1 MPYVMWFGDLKKEDV
16 GIAGGKGANLG
27 EMTRAGLPVPPGF
40 VLTADAYFHF
50 VKSEGLDQKIKAML
64 KKTNVYN
71 ADELQR
77 VSADIRQLIMNAKMP
92 KDVEKELRA
101 AYRMLKG
108 KEKEFLVAVRSSAT
122 AEDLPEASFAGQ
134 QESYVNVENEDKVVE
149 AVQKCWASLFGARA
163 IFYRE
168 EQGFSDKKVGLAAV
182 VQQMVQSEKSG
193 VMFTVEP
200 QTSDESIIVV
210 EAVYG
215 LGEAIVSGAV
225 TPDTYKVDKGA
236 LKIVDKY
243 IAEQKFMITRVDKE
257 TVHVNVKEEMRR
269 KQKIDDEHILQLAEF
284 GREIERHY
292 GKPQDI
298 EWAMSGKSLYI
309 VQSRP
314 VTTLKK
320 GTGGKAAQQKLAT
333 VADAKII
340 VRGMGATTGASAGRV
355 RIISGPKEV
364 GKVES
369 GDILV
374 AKMTSPDYVPAMRK
388 ASAIVTDE
396 GGITSHAA
404 IVSRELGIPCIVGTG
419 NATQVLKDGAIVTV
433 DAERGL
439 VYEGMVDVGQKH
451 AEDKPLSLSAIEA
464 KIPTGTK
471 VYVNLA
477 EPALAETVAARDV
490 DGVGLLRAE
499 FMIADIGV
507 HPRKMFEEN
516 RQEEFIEKLTEG
528 IRRIAAS
535 FYPRP
540 VVYRTTDFKTN
551 EYRSLEGG
559 DKYEPQENNPMIG
572 YRGCSRYIHEPEV
585 FKMEL
590 SAIKR
595 VREKYGLKNVWVMV
609 PFVRRVGEL
618 VHVNEMMK
626 EVGLHRTKDFKLWAM
641 VEVPSAVFM
650 IDEIAEHV
658 DGVSIGSNDLTQL
671 TMGIDRDNAMLARE
685 FDERNAAVLR
695 AIRHTI
701 KGCNR
706 RGITVSLCG
715 QAPSVYPEFAEKLVE
730 YGITS
735 ISVNPDVIERARKL
749 VASAEKKLM
758 LKMLRKIQDDEESG
772 GYGHC
777 RCHHCRHDDG

>member
-1 MPYVMWFGDLKKEDV
+1 MAFVRWFSELGKEDV

-27 EMTRAGLPVPPGF
+27 EMTQAGLPVPPGF
-40 VLTADAYFHF
+40 VLIADAYFEF
-50 VKSEGLDQKIKAML
+50 IKSAGLEEEIKKIL
-64 KKTNVYN
+64 KRTNVYN

-77 VSADIRQLIMNAKMP
+77 ASGEIKQLILNAKMP
-92 KDVEKELRA
+92 KEIEKELRN
-101 AYRMLKG
+101 AYKTLRG

-134 QESYVNVENEDKVVE
+134 QETYLNIDDEDDVVE
-149 AVQKCWASLFGARA
+149 AVQKCWASLYGARA

-193 VMFTVEP
+193 VMFTIEP
-200 QTSDESIIVV
+200 QSNNEDIIVI

-225 TPDTYKVDKGA
+225 TPDTYKVDKKT
-236 LKIVDKY
+236 LKILDKR
-243 IAEQKFMITRVDKE
+243 IAEQKFMITRVGTE
-257 TVHVNVKEEMRR
+257 TLHVNVKEDIRG
-269 KQKIDDEHILQLAEF
+269 KQKIPDEQIIQLAEF
-284 GREIERHY
+284 GKKIEEHY

-298 EWAMSGKSLYI
+298 EWAISGKSI
-309 VQSRP
+309 HMVQSRP
-314 VTTLKK
+314 VTTMKK
-320 GTGGKAAQQKLAT
+320 STAAQQKLTA
-333 VADAKII
+333 VANAKILL
-340 VRGMGATTGASAGRV
+340 RGLGATTGASGGKV
-355 RIISGPKEV
+355 KIISGPKEI

-388 ASAIVTDE
+388 ASAIITDE

-404 IVSRELGIPCIVGTG
+404 IVSRELGIPCIVGAG
-419 NATQVLKDGAIVTV
+419 NATEILKDDMVVTV
-433 DAERGL
+433 DADHGI

-451 AEDKPLSLSAIEA
+451 AEEKPALLSSIEA
-464 KIPTGTK
+464 KIPTGVK

-477 EPALAETVAARDV
+477 EPALAESVAAKDV

-499 FMIADIGV
+499 FMIADIGM

-516 RQEEFIEKLTEG
+516 RQEEFIEKLSEG
-528 IRRIAAS
+528 VRRIAAA

-551 EYRSLEGG
+551 EYRALEGG
-559 DKYEPQENNPMIG
+559 EKYEPQENNPMLG

-590 SAIKR
+590 QAIKR

-618 VHVNEMMK
+618 VHVNELMK

-641 VEVPSAVFM
+641 VEVPAAVFM

-671 TMGIDRDNAMLARE
+671 IMGIDRDNALLARE
-685 FDERNAAVLR
+685 FDERNTAVLR
-695 AIRHTI
+695 AIRYTI
-701 KGCNR
+701 KRCNKK
-706 RGITVSLCG
+706 GITVSLCG

-749 VASAEKKLM
+749 VAAAEKKLT
-758 LKMLRKIQDDEESG
+758 LRMLREISENLKKRRE
-772 GYGHC
+772 
-777 RCHHCRHDDG
+777 

>member
-1 MPYVMWFGDLKKEDV
+1 MAYIAWFSDLKKDDV

-27 EMTRAGLPVPPGF
+27 EMTGAGLPVPPGF
-40 VLTADAYFHF
+40 VLTAEAYFYF
-50 VKSEGLDQKIKAML
+50 IKNEGLEQKIRGII

-71 ADELQR
+71 SDELQR
-77 VSADIRQLIMNAKMP
+77 ASDDIKQLIMNGKMP
-92 KDVEKELRA
+92 KEVEKELRK
-101 AYRMLKG
+101 AYKTLRG
-108 KEKEFLVAVRSSAT
+108 NEKEYFVAVRSSAT

-134 QESYVNVENEDKVVE
+134 QESYVNVEDEDGVVE

-168 EQGFSDKKVGLAAV
+168 EQGFGDKKVGLAAV
-182 VQQMVQSEKSG
+182 VQLMVQSEKSG
-193 VMFTVEP
+193 VMFTLEP
-200 QTSDESIIVV
+200 QSNDEDIIVV

-225 TPDTYKVDKGA
+225 TPDTYKIQKSTMKLLDKH
-236 LKIVDKY
+236 
-243 IAEQKFMITRVDKE
+243 IAEQKFMITRVDNE
-257 TVHVNVKEEMRR
+257 TIHVNVKEDVRD
-269 KQKIDDEHILQLAEF
+269 KQKIDDKHIIELAEF
-284 GREIERHY
+284 GKKIEGHY

-298 EWAMSGKSLYI
+298 EWAISGNSLYI

-314 VTTLKK
+314 VTTMKKK
-320 GTGGKAAQQKLAT
+320 GGDAAKQKLGS
-333 VADAKII
+333 VANAKII
-340 VRGMGATTGASAGRV
+340 VRGLGATTGASGGKV
-355 RIISGPKEV
+355 RIIGGPKEI

-374 AKMTSPDYVPAMRK
+374 AKMTSPDYVPAMRR

-404 IVSRELGIPCIVGTG
+404 IVSRELGIPCIVGTT
-419 NATQVLKDGAIVTV
+419 NATSVLKDGMMVTV
-433 DAERGL
+433 DADHGL
-439 VYEGMVDVGQKH
+439 VYEGMIDVGQK
-451 AEDKPLSLSAIEA
+451 AIDDKPHSLSAIEA

-477 EPALAETVAARDV
+477 EPALAESVAARDV

-499 FMIADIGV
+499 FMIADIGT

-516 RQEEFIEKLTEG
+516 RQEEFIDQLTES
-528 IRRIAAS
+528 IRRIAAA

-559 DKYEPQENNPMIG
+559 EKYEPQENNPMIG

-590 SAIKR
+590 MAIKK
-595 VREKYGLKNVWVMV
+595 VREKYGLKNLWIMV

-618 VHVNEMMK
+618 IHVNEMMK

-650 IDEIAEHV
+650 IDEIARHV

-671 TMGIDRDNAMLARE
+671 IMGIDRDNTVLARD
-685 FDERNAAVLR
+685 FDERNTAVLR
-695 AIRHTI
+695 AIKHTI
-701 KGCNR
+701 KECNKC
-706 RGITVSLCG
+706 GITVSLCG

-749 VASAEKKLM
+749 IASAEQKLM
-758 LKMLRKIQDDEESG
+758 LKMLRKIQDDEEGHG
-772 GYGHC
+772 GCKCGHC
-777 RCHHCRHDDG
+777 KDR

>member
-1 MPYVMWFGDLKKEDV
+1 MAFVRWFSELGKEDV

-27 EMTRAGLPVPPGF
+27 EMTQAGLPVPPGF
-40 VLTADAYFHF
+40 VLIADAYFEF
-50 VKSEGLDQKIKAML
+50 IKSAGLEEEIKKIL
-64 KKTNVYN
+64 KRTNVYN

-77 VSADIRQLIMNAKMP
+77 ASGEIKQLILNAKMP
-92 KDVEKELRA
+92 KEIEKELRN
-101 AYRMLKG
+101 AYKTLRG

-134 QESYVNVENEDKVVE
+134 QETYLNIDDEDGVVE
-149 AVQKCWASLFGARA
+149 AVQKCWASLYGARA

-193 VMFTVEP
+193 VMFTIEP
-200 QTSDESIIVV
+200 QSNNEDIIVI

-225 TPDTYKVDKGA
+225 TPDTYKVDKKT
-236 LKIVDKY
+236 LKILDKRT
-243 IAEQKFMITRVDKE
+243 AEQKFMITRVGTE
-257 TVHVNVKEEMRR
+257 TLHVNVKEDIRG
-269 KQKIDDEHILQLAEF
+269 KQKIPDEQIIQLAEF
-284 GREIERHY
+284 GKKIEEHY

-298 EWAMSGKSLYI
+298 EWAISGKSI
-309 VQSRP
+309 HMVQSRP
-314 VTTLKK
+314 VTTMKK
-320 GTGGKAAQQKLAT
+320 STAAQQKLTA
-333 VADAKII
+333 VANAKILL
-340 VRGMGATTGASAGRV
+340 RGLGATTGASGGKV
-355 RIISGPKEV
+355 KIISGPKEI

-388 ASAIVTDE
+388 ASAIITDE

-404 IVSRELGIPCIVGTG
+404 IVSRELGIPCIVGAG
-419 NATQVLKDGAIVTV
+419 NATEILKDGMVVTV
-433 DAERGL
+433 DADHGI

-451 AEDKPLSLSAIEA
+451 AEEKPALLSSIEA
-464 KIPTGTK
+464 KIPTGVK

-477 EPALAETVAARDV
+477 EPALAESVAAKDV

-499 FMIADIGV
+499 FMIADIGM

-516 RQEEFIEKLTEG
+516 RQEEFIEKLSEG
-528 IRRIAAS
+528 VRRIAAA

-551 EYRSLEGG
+551 EYRALEGG
-559 DKYEPQENNPMIG
+559 EKYEPQENNPMLG

-590 SAIKR
+590 QAIKR

-618 VHVNEMMK
+618 VHVNELMK

-641 VEVPSAVFM
+641 VEVPAAVFM

-671 TMGIDRDNAMLARE
+671 IMGIDRDNALLARE
-685 FDERNAAVLR
+685 FDERNTAVLR
-695 AIRHTI
+695 AIRYTI
-701 KGCNR
+701 KRCNKK
-706 RGITVSLCG
+706 GITVSLCG

-749 VASAEKKLM
+749 VAAAEKKLT
-758 LKMLRKIQDDEESG
+758 LRMLREISENLKKRRE
-772 GYGHC
+772 
-777 RCHHCRHDDG
+777 